1 METLALI
8 SMNVKLVHVMSM
20 QPVLTQ
26 MEATHV
32 SVVVTSLEVDLTAYV
47 SILPK
52 FLLAKFICL
61 LLPRHHLFCG
71 I

>member
-8 SMNVKLVHVMSM
+8 SMNVRVVHVMSM

-32 SVVVTSLEVDLTAYV
+32 SVVVTSLEMDLTAYV
-47 SILPK
+47 SILPTIP
-52 FLLAKFICL
+52 LSRVYNAC
-61 LLPRHHLFCG
+61 
-71 I
+71 